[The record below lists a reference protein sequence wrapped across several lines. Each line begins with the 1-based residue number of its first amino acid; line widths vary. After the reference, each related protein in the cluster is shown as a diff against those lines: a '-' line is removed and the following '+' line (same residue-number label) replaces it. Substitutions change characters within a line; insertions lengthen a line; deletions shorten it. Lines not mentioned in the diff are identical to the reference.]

1 MSQAYVCLFV
11 RPLMMVINYARY
23 TLWIIRG
30 GGVKNDWVGK
40 VNIFLSFA
48 TFRYAFNHI
57 GSRYL
62 PPSYSSSLPYTLY
75 FSTQKW
81 LSCIGEDDHDS
92 DQDQDFKHTVDM
104 AATALSDNKTPAP
117 FLPKNFSCL
126 LVHSVLQSS
135 HRPRDDEVHF
145 SSTPSRT
152 K

>member
-117 FLPKNFSCL
+117 FLPKKL
-126 LVHSVLQSS
+126 
-135 HRPRDDEVHF
+135 
-145 SSTPSRT
+145 
-152 K
+152 